1 MGTAKGTRKKVDAN
15 CADNRRISK
24 GHWRFFV
31 QPVMTGAWARLDED
45 LKTERLQRYDGWMR
59 EHLWEGL

>member
-1 MGTAKGTRKKVDAN
+1 MDAN

-31 QPVMTGAWARLDED
+31 QPVMTGDWPRQHAD
-45 LKTERLQRYDGWMR
+45 LKTGRLQRHDGA
-59 EHLWEGL
+59 